1 MSCSYAH
8 MLALVAQL
16 SCEYFVS
23 IKDSVHQATYSGVLM
38 NKEQLISEL
47 LLLPA
52 AAIDYHVSQHLLQL
66 FPGKALTESEGYL
79 NVEGYASAQHC
90 VLARQTF
97 TYNQMNTY
105 WHGPEPQM
113 LRPHHMA
120 MH

>member
-23 IKDSVHQATYSGVLM
+23 ITDSVHQATYTGVLM
-38 NKEQLISEL
+38 NKEQLISEM

-66 FPGKALTESEGYL
+66 FPDKALIESHGYL
-79 NVEGYASAQHC
+79 NVEGYPTAQHC
-90 VLARQTF
+90 VLERQTS
-97 TYNQMNTY
+97 THNQMNTY
-105 WHGPEPQM
+105 CHDPEHRN
-113 LRPHHMA
+113 LR
-120 MH
+120 